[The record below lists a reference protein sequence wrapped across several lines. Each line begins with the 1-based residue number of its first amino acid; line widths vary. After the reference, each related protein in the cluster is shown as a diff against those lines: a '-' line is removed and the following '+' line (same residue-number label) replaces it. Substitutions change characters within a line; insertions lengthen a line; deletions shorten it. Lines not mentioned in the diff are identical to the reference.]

1 FVNCPTGSKT
11 TVVPSGDTSL
21 TVNSLA
27 SKVTPTEAAAATT
40 AVAGSTL
47 GVVASSCSS
56 GPGVTPLA
64 TRTSSPPLVN
74 AATVSPWKTG
84 SPFHRCSIL
93 NQESLPFG
101 FVYSALFLS
110 LATCC
115 GFIPNTSGFSLMKL
129 LTTLSRDS
137 EEGGVRNLRSL
148 PLASTT

>member
-1 FVNCPTGSKT
+1 MKDYGPAVRRLLFNYQFARVQSHAYGSSRSHHGRGRVNPRSVLKFLLFRPG
-11 TVVPSGDTSL
+11 G
-21 TVNSLA
+21 
-27 SKVTPTEAAAATT
+27 E
-40 AVAGSTL
+40 STRH
-47 GVVASSCSS
+47 
-56 GPGVTPLA
+56 PHQF
-64 TRTSSPPLVN
+64 
-74 AATVSPWKTG
+74 AATVSPWNTG

-137 EEGGVRNLRSL
+137 EEGGVRNLR
-148 PLASTT
+148 PLTLGSTT